1 MKTRSSDVQGAN
13 RGKRKAP
20 EGDENGRG
28 KRRSVQSDEQ
38 KKAPQ
43 IGDYGR
49 GNKRLA
55 PSNEQKKG
63 KKILRG
69 IRSCVS
75 PRCSASSTHRPSFF
89 WFEQD
94 AWTYI
99 SRFLD
104 GKSLVMLGATSK
116 WFHKTVMEESIWRFA
131 CLRDLQVPR
140 PFPVSSSWNKI
151 YASAFDWMRIG
162 AFTLD
167 SRMSLLTESLSGQLK
182 VPRVQGT
189 IEQML
194 QSTGSCIIKDIK
206 SGIWIADL
214 QLVRCPVCDLSTCD
228 GTMQTLDTRH
238 IELFLN
244 EEYKDGSWDYNLIG
258 SHKLQKDTSA
268 ACGAIFDLKHVK
280 ASASSG
286 ILHLKSWT
294 GEPDDSQPKA
304 FITTHA
310 VAVHT
315 RLQKNEA
322 AMQGSSIHGGNSVL
336 GSTRMD
342 NSFVVL
348 PRHKP
353 QAQGIPPRPRG
364 ASSPQP
370 HDETH
375 SGKAMEESFVVVD
388 KPDSA
393 AASQNTL
400 SPAEVGQNGP
410 LHSNTSGFNAT
421 INVLTRAFDIARTQT
436 QVEQQ
441 LCLECM
447 RVLSDKLEKEVEDV
461 TRDVEAYEACVQR
474 LEGETRDVLSEADFL
489 REKRKIEEEERKLVA
504 AIEESEKQNAEVN
517 RQLKELESKGN
528 RFNELEDGC
537 RQEFN
542 NFQFQLI
549 AHQEERDAILA
560 KIEVS
565 QAHLELLNKTN
576 VLIDAFPIRYDGD
589 FGTINNFRL
598 GRLPKAPCV
607 CCFSLFSMFYFK
619 NCVIIIFRFGPVNLF
634 WSTRYDKAM
643 TLYLICLQ
651 EQYSTR
657 GMPQSPVQ
665 VSPPTLVTKTI

>member
-43 IGDYGR
+43 IGK
-49 GNKRLA
+49 KRLA

-94 AWTYI
+94 VWTYI

-131 CLRDLQVPR
+131 CLRDLHVPR

-228 GTMQTLDTRH
+228 GKKALINSNMLEFNVNVSVLTKLQTKNFLFFHCVGTMQILDTRH

-244 EEYKDGSWDYNLIG
+244 EEYKAGSWDYNLIG

-268 ACGAIFDLKHVK
+268 ACGAIYDLKHLK
-280 ASASSG
+280 ASSSSG

-294 GEPDDSQPKA
+294 GEPEDSQPKA

-315 RLQKNEA
+315 RLQKNE
-322 AMQGSSIHGGNSVL
+322 
-336 GSTRMD
+336 
-342 NSFVVL
+342 
-348 PRHKP
+348 
-353 QAQGIPPRPRG
+353 GILVKY
-364 ASSPQP
+364 Q
-370 HDETH
+370 TM
-375 SGKAMEESFVVVD
+375 KAGTD
-388 KPDSA
+388 
-393 AASQNTL
+393 
-400 SPAEVGQNGP
+400 G
-410 LHSNTSGFNAT
+410 
-421 INVLTRAFDIARTQT
+421 DIVAIRIS
-436 QVEQQ
+436 QQ
-441 LCLECM
+441 LL
-447 RVLSDKLEKEVEDV
+447 
-461 TRDVEAYEACVQR
+461 
-474 LEGETRDVLSEADFL
+474 
-489 REKRKIEEEERKLVA
+489 
-504 AIEESEKQNAEVN
+504 
-517 RQLKELESKGN
+517 
-528 RFNELEDGC
+528 
-537 RQEFN
+537 
-542 NFQFQLI
+542 
-549 AHQEERDAILA
+549 
-560 KIEVS
+560 
-565 QAHLELLNKTN
+565 
-576 VLIDAFPIRYDGD
+576 
-589 FGTINNFRL
+589 
-598 GRLPKAPCV
+598 
-607 CCFSLFSMFYFK
+607 
-619 NCVIIIFRFGPVNLF
+619 
-634 WSTRYDKAM
+634 
-643 TLYLICLQ
+643 
-651 EQYSTR
+651 
-657 GMPQSPVQ
+657 
-665 VSPPTLVTKTI
+665 

>member
-43 IGDYGR
+43 IGK
-49 GNKRLA
+49 KRLA
-55 PSNEQKKG
+55 PSNEHKKG

-94 AWTYI
+94 VWTYI

-131 CLRDLQVPR
+131 CLRDLHVPR
-140 PFPVSSSWNKI
+140 PCPVSSSWNKI
-151 YASAFDWMRIG
+151 YASAFDGSHSYLFHQKEKHIDWMRIG

-189 IEQML
+189 IDQML

-228 GTMQTLDTRH
+228 GTMQILDTRH

-244 EEYKDGSWDYNLIG
+244 EEYKAGSWDYNLIG

-268 ACGAIFDLKHVK
+268 ACGAIYDLKHLK
-280 ASASSG
+280 ASSSSG

-294 GEPDDSQPKA
+294 GEPEDSQPKA

-315 RLQKNEA
+315 RLQKNE
-322 AMQGSSIHGGNSVL
+322 
-336 GSTRMD
+336 
-342 NSFVVL
+342 
-348 PRHKP
+348 
-353 QAQGIPPRPRG
+353 GILVKY
-364 ASSPQP
+364 Q
-370 HDETH
+370 TM
-375 SGKAMEESFVVVD
+375 KAGTD
-388 KPDSA
+388 
-393 AASQNTL
+393 
-400 SPAEVGQNGP
+400 G
-410 LHSNTSGFNAT
+410 
-421 INVLTRAFDIARTQT
+421 DIVAIRIS
-436 QVEQQ
+436 QQ
-441 LCLECM
+441 LL
-447 RVLSDKLEKEVEDV
+447 
-461 TRDVEAYEACVQR
+461 
-474 LEGETRDVLSEADFL
+474 
-489 REKRKIEEEERKLVA
+489 
-504 AIEESEKQNAEVN
+504 
-517 RQLKELESKGN
+517 
-528 RFNELEDGC
+528 
-537 RQEFN
+537 
-542 NFQFQLI
+542 
-549 AHQEERDAILA
+549 
-560 KIEVS
+560 
-565 QAHLELLNKTN
+565 
-576 VLIDAFPIRYDGD
+576 
-589 FGTINNFRL
+589 
-598 GRLPKAPCV
+598 
-607 CCFSLFSMFYFK
+607 
-619 NCVIIIFRFGPVNLF
+619 
-634 WSTRYDKAM
+634 
-643 TLYLICLQ
+643 
-651 EQYSTR
+651 
-657 GMPQSPVQ
+657 
-665 VSPPTLVTKTI
+665 

>member
-49 GNKRLA
+49 GKKRLA

-151 YASAFDWMRIG
+151 YASTFAIWQFSGSQSSSFAEHSFILSGFDTVITDWMRIG

-228 GTMQTLDTRH
+228 ATSKWFHKTVMEESIWRFACLRDLQVPRPFPVSSSWNKIYASTFAIWQFSGSQSSSFAEHSFILSGFDTVITDWMRIGAFTLDSRMSLLTESLSGQLKVPRVQGTIEQMLQSTGSCIIKDIKTGIWIADLQLVRCPVCDLSTCDGTMQTLDTRH

-268 ACGAIFDLKHVK
+268 ACGAIFDLKHLK
-280 ASASSG
+280 ASSSSG
-286 ILHLKSWT
+286 IFHLKSWT
-294 GEPDDSQPKA
+294 GEPEDSQPKA

-315 RLQKNEA
+315 RLQKNE
-322 AMQGSSIHGGNSVL
+322 
-336 GSTRMD
+336 
-342 NSFVVL
+342 
-348 PRHKP
+348 
-353 QAQGIPPRPRG
+353 GILVKY
-364 ASSPQP
+364 Q
-370 HDETH
+370 TM
-375 SGKAMEESFVVVD
+375 KAGID
-388 KPDSA
+388 
-393 AASQNTL
+393 
-400 SPAEVGQNGP
+400 G
-410 LHSNTSGFNAT
+410 
-421 INVLTRAFDIARTQT
+421 DIVAIRIS
-436 QVEQQ
+436 QQ
-441 LCLECM
+441 LL
-447 RVLSDKLEKEVEDV
+447 
-461 TRDVEAYEACVQR
+461 
-474 LEGETRDVLSEADFL
+474 
-489 REKRKIEEEERKLVA
+489 
-504 AIEESEKQNAEVN
+504 
-517 RQLKELESKGN
+517 
-528 RFNELEDGC
+528 
-537 RQEFN
+537 
-542 NFQFQLI
+542 
-549 AHQEERDAILA
+549 
-560 KIEVS
+560 
-565 QAHLELLNKTN
+565 
-576 VLIDAFPIRYDGD
+576 
-589 FGTINNFRL
+589 
-598 GRLPKAPCV
+598 
-607 CCFSLFSMFYFK
+607 
-619 NCVIIIFRFGPVNLF
+619 
-634 WSTRYDKAM
+634 
-643 TLYLICLQ
+643 
-651 EQYSTR
+651 
-657 GMPQSPVQ
+657 
-665 VSPPTLVTKTI
+665 

>member
-49 GNKRLA
+49 GKKRLA

-151 YASAFDWMRIG
+151 YASAFGNNYYTQYTSKRKNITYIVMGNADGSHSYLFHHKEKHIAIWQFSGSQSSPFAEHSFILSGFDTVITDWMRIG

-315 RLQKNEA
+315 RLQKNE
-322 AMQGSSIHGGNSVL
+322 
-336 GSTRMD
+336 
-342 NSFVVL
+342 
-348 PRHKP
+348 
-353 QAQGIPPRPRG
+353 GILVKY
-364 ASSPQP
+364 Q
-370 HDETH
+370 TM
-375 SGKAMEESFVVVD
+375 KAGID
-388 KPDSA
+388 
-393 AASQNTL
+393 
-400 SPAEVGQNGP
+400 G
-410 LHSNTSGFNAT
+410 
-421 INVLTRAFDIARTQT
+421 DIVAIRIS
-436 QVEQQ
+436 QQ
-441 LCLECM
+441 LL
-447 RVLSDKLEKEVEDV
+447 
-461 TRDVEAYEACVQR
+461 
-474 LEGETRDVLSEADFL
+474 
-489 REKRKIEEEERKLVA
+489 
-504 AIEESEKQNAEVN
+504 
-517 RQLKELESKGN
+517 
-528 RFNELEDGC
+528 
-537 RQEFN
+537 
-542 NFQFQLI
+542 
-549 AHQEERDAILA
+549 
-560 KIEVS
+560 
-565 QAHLELLNKTN
+565 
-576 VLIDAFPIRYDGD
+576 
-589 FGTINNFRL
+589 
-598 GRLPKAPCV
+598 
-607 CCFSLFSMFYFK
+607 
-619 NCVIIIFRFGPVNLF
+619 
-634 WSTRYDKAM
+634 
-643 TLYLICLQ
+643 
-651 EQYSTR
+651 
-657 GMPQSPVQ
+657 
-665 VSPPTLVTKTI
+665 